1 MKRNKSI
8 AIAASSA
15 LASATMATAL
25 AHERRI
31 LPADHGR
38 IQLVVGFHVEPAF
51 EDNFNAVDVILKT
64 YDGACPVSGDP
75 DTAPVLVQPIDVN
88 GTASAADP
96 DTVNLKVEALY
107 LSKAAPPGG
116 APIGNVIPAGVQ
128 KKLLITAASPL
139 KELFNSPGTY
149 NSWFRPT
156 HPGDGTSGAYGYHV
170 FGKVHAGQNT
180 VTCPGGTPQTLA
192 ARTATIDTYFV
203 CGAGSLV
210 PPDSFGCVTAVQPFP
225 GQPEDEY
232 KANRTSGV
240 DR

>member
-1 MKRNKSI
+1 MKG
-8 AIAASSA
+8 AS
-15 LASATMATAL
+15 
-25 AHERRI
+25 

-75 DTAPVLVQPIDVN
+75 DT
-88 GTASAADP
+88 
-96 DTVNLKVEALY
+96 
-107 LSKAAPPGG
+107 
-116 APIGNVIPAGVQ
+116 
-128 KKLLITAASPL
+128 
-139 KELFNSPGTY
+139 
-149 NSWFRPT
+149 
-156 HPGDGTSGAYGYHV
+156 HPGDGTSGTYGYHV

-210 PPDSFGCVTAVQPFP
+210 PPDSFDCVTAVQPFP